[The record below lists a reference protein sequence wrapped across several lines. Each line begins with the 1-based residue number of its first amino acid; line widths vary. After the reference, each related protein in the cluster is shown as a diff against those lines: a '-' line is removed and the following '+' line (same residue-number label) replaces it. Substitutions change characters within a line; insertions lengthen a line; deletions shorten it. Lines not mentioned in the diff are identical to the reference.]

1 MQVGSKR
8 WHVDLQSRQEAQL
21 LLSAVTLPGDVQ
33 RRRTAEDEL
42 SMREVFQEGDL
53 ISVRP
58 DSLLLIAHHAAPNDG
73 LISDGA
79 DGGPAD
85 ALPRAILFVRLTAG

>member
-21 LLSAVTLPGDVQ
+21 LLSAVTLPGGVQ

-58 DSLLLIAHHAAPNDG
+58 DSLLLY
-73 LISDGA
+73 ST
-79 DGGPAD
+79 
-85 ALPRAILFVRLTAG
+85 PRSTQ